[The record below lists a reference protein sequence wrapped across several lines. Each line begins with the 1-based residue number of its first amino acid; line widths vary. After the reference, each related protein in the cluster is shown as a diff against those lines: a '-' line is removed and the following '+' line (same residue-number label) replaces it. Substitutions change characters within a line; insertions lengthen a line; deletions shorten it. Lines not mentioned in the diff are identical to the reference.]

1 MHTEDSGVGS
11 RLVRTLLAFAEETDS
26 RATTSTERVIAT
38 WLRRE
43 GHLAVMR
50 AHDYLQ
56 NGIPEESAWF
66 LAVDDPGFQIAAAML
81 DPGEDPE

>member
-1 MHTEDSGVGS
+1 MHTENPGVGS
-11 RLVRTLLAFAEETDS
+11 QLVRTLLAFAEETDG
-26 RATTSTERVIAT
+26 RATTSTERVVAT

-66 LAVDDPGFQIAAAML
+66 LAVDDTGFQIAAAML
-81 DPGEDPE
+81 GPERDPE